1 MCIRKT
7 LPRPTIVF
15 AACLLSLGWFKSAPV
30 EAADCTVGAEY
41 VVGWGCVKKSAV
53 RQAVINCKRVSE
65 TTGRKVAF
73 TGCLCQDGD
82 GIGACGN

>member
-1 MCIRKT
+1 MCIQKT
-7 LPRPTIVF
+7 LPKLTIVC

-30 EAADCTVGAEY
+30 EATACTVGAEY
-41 VVGWGCVKKSAV
+41 VAGWGCVKKSAA

-82 GIGACGN
+82 EIGACGN